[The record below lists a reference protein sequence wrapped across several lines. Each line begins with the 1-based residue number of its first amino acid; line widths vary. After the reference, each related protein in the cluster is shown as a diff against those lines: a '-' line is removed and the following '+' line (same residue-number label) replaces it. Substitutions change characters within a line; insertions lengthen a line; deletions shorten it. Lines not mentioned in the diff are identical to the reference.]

1 MLLFPQ
7 CTLEPETPVTLRI
20 LLYLEIGSL
29 QSSSSQNGVISVDL
43 NSVCPISLYEEGL
56 GDIDGDPHRGY
67 SVANPES
74 PYQKLDRGEGVSSQ
88 SLKGM
93 LASWL
98 TECNIIYFPFA
109 L

>member
-1 MLLFPQ
+1 M
-7 CTLEPETPVTLRI
+7 
-20 LLYLEIGSL
+20 
-29 QSSSSQNGVISVDL
+29 DL
-43 NSVCPISLYEEGL
+43 NPVCPISLYEEGL
-56 GDIDGDPHRGY
+56 GDIDGDPHRGTGY

-74 PYQKLDRGEGVSSQ
+74 HYQKLDRGEGVSSQ
-88 SLKGM
+88 SLKAM